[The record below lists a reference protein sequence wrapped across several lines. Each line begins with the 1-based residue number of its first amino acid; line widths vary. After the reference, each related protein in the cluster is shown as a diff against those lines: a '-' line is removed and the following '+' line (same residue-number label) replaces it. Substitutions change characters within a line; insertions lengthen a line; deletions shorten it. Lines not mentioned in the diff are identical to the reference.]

1 MLDTGNLYDLVTSPN
16 VEEWTSQTWEIDWGN
31 NRLLSKRI
39 NGKEAVAQAAMVVLC
54 VDYLKYPIFSDR
66 FGNEFY
72 QFIGRGRNLLKCN
85 AERLVKEALAPDLR
99 IDKITNFKMEDIDK
113 NTIGISFTI
122 ECTDGSVDFN
132 WEVLLE

>member
-1 MLDTGNLYDLVTSPN
+1 MLDTGNLYDLATNPN
-16 VEEWTSQTWEIDWGN
+16 KEEWTSQTWEIDWEN

-39 NGKEAVAQAAMVVLC
+39 NGKEAVAQGALVALS

-66 FGNEFY
+66 FGSEFY
-72 QFIGRGRNLLKCN
+72 KFIGQDRELLKCN

-99 IDKITNFKMEDIDK
+99 IDRITNFEMRDIDK
-113 NTIGISFTI
+113 NTVEISFTI
-122 ECTDGSVDFN
+122 ECTDGEVDMD